1 MIRACLQDEHKMTN
15 PTGAKHSITKHS
27 GAFRR
32 KITLALAALAMIAAL
47 QGGFAIWAVRLAEN
61 QVLRGRVAADTKQG
75 FTEIWFNKQQLRNW
89 LAQRQFGADADE
101 KQRDALLLN
110 MRGVLESLNSLA
122 EQSIALDQGVA
133 ARQRQEQRRDAL
145 LVLRS
150 SIDQLAR
157 GLASLNQPPPGL
169 DTTSAWRIANDL
181 FDNAEGRDLRA
192 LLEESL
198 VREDTS
204 LREKRAD
211 ANATLVWLRALWI
224 STTAALVLAALILA
238 ASIARALRT
247 PLVALAEGAAAL
259 RDGRLSHR
267 IALERADEFGEIAHS
282 MNAMAEELSAHR
294 AKEREARQ
302 ALEDQV
308 ASRTAE
314 LTVALEAQKEA
325 EARRRQLFADI
336 SHELRTPTTAIR
348 GEAQIALRGKDKP
361 AEDYQQSLR
370 RIEDASRQLGA
381 TIDDLLTMARSD
393 IDSLSLQKTPVDLG
407 AVLEEVFSLGQAMA
421 HARAIHL
428 ELKPIPDGLT
438 TLGDADRLRQLL
450 LVLIDNAI
458 RYSHQGG
465 LVRLS
470 ARRIELDGPAA
481 ELIIED
487 RGIGIDAHELP
498 KVFDRG
504 HRAQNAHDHC
514 VDGSGLGLPIARV
527 LAHGHGG
534 DIELT
539 SSVLEGTIATVTL
552 PLIMP
557 QGAPAAGKS
566 A

>member
-75 FTEIWFNKQQLRNW
+75 FTELWFNKQQLRNW

-101 KQRDALLLN
+101 KQRDALLQN
-110 MRGVLESLNSLA
+110 MRGVLENLNSLA

-145 LVLRS
+145 LVLRG

-157 GLASLNQPPPGL
+157 GLASVNQPPPGL

-238 ASIARALRT
+238 ASIARALRA

-267 IALERADEFGEIAHS
+267 IALERADEFGEVAHS
-282 MNAMAEELSAHR
+282 MDAMAEELSAHR

-308 ASRTAE
+308 SSRTAE

-348 GEAQIALRGKDKP
+348 GEAQIALRGRDKP

-370 RIEDASRQLGA
+370 RIEDASRQLGS

-393 IDSLSLQKTPVDLG
+393 IDSLSLQKAPVDLG

-428 ELKPIPDGLT
+428 ELKPIPDGLM

-465 LVRLS
+465 IVRLS
-470 ARRIELDGPAA
+470 ARRIEQDGLIA

-504 HRAQNAHDHC
+504 HRAQNAHEHC
-514 VDGSGLGLPIARV
+514 ADGSGLGLPIARV

-534 DIELT
+534 DIQIK
-539 SSVLEGTIATVTL
+539 SSVFEGTVATVTL

-557 QGAPAAGKS
+557 QMGKS